1 MFVRLPEALDFRFDV
16 GHERQESVQ
25 RAFELRLV
33 DDMQAQACRGSDAGT
48 GQCADDARV
57 TLDTPSQEIRCRI
70 SPVKRSVEV
79 VNIHAHKYSESGRRA
94 SNGMKTASFEQMKR
108 GAPNFEIDD
117 NDDLYVSILIIV
129 LAYMNRCGKVR
140 AMQVLKGHIEFA
152 WTQQPPMSRRNDA
165 FTSIY
170 YYRYL

>member
-1 MFVRLPEALDFRFDV
+1 
-16 GHERQESVQ
+16 
-25 RAFELRLV
+25 
-33 DDMQAQACRGSDAGT
+33 
-48 GQCADDARV
+48 
-57 TLDTPSQEIRCRI
+57 
-70 SPVKRSVEV
+70 
-79 VNIHAHKYSESGRRA
+79 
-94 SNGMKTASFEQMKR
+94 MKTASFEQMKR

-117 NDDLYVSILIIV
+117 NDDLYVSILIIA

>member
-1 MFVRLPEALDFRFDV
+1 
-16 GHERQESVQ
+16 
-25 RAFELRLV
+25 
-33 DDMQAQACRGSDAGT
+33 
-48 GQCADDARV
+48 
-57 TLDTPSQEIRCRI
+57 
-70 SPVKRSVEV
+70 
-79 VNIHAHKYSESGRRA
+79 
-94 SNGMKTASFEQMKR
+94 MKEASFEQMGR
-108 GAPNFEIDD
+108 GVPNHVVVG
-117 NDDLYVSILIIV
+117 NDDLYVSKLIIV